1 MRLQLDIRKQL
12 PSRGRVFELR
22 SRFSTADRHVVLF
35 GPSGSGKSLTLNA
48 LAGLLTPDSGTIA
61 VDGVTFFDASRGV
74 DLPARERH
82 VGYVFQDYALFPH
95 LSVRHNVAFGLKK
108 LGRRLGKAH
117 AGQVE
122 EMLSLL
128 GLAGIAGNMPAEISG
143 GQRQRTA
150 LARALVTKPGLL
162 LLDEPFSALDEPLR
176 KAMRQEVLRILEY
189 FDMPLVLVTHDPADV
204 SMFGSTVVM
213 AKDGRV
219 EETVT
224 LAELEARG
232 ASLQEA
238 LAAWF

>member
-48 LAGLLTPDSGTIA
+48 LAGLLTPDSGVIA
-61 VDGVTFFDASRGV
+61 VDGVTFFDSAQGV
-74 DLPARERH
+74 DLPARERR

-95 LSVRHNVAFGLKK
+95 LSVRRNVAFGLKK
-108 LGRRLGKAH
+108 LGRRLTKEH
-117 AGQVE
+117 SEQVE

-143 GQRQRTA
+143 GQRQRSA

-204 SMFGSTVVM
+204 AMFGSTVVM

-224 LAELEARG
+224 LAELNARG